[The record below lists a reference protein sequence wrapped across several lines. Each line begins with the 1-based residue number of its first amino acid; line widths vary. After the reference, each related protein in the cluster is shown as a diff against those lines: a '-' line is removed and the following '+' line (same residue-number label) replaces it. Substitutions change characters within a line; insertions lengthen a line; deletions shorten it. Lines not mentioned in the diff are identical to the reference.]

1 MSGQLEYSKHSHE
14 SDHSEDGQGHGL
26 VCLLVGHDRRLRR
39 YDLLL
44 LGHDGGEGDEVRD
57 DGNEVD
63 HVHNVFTEL
72 HLAWTRQKPH

>member
-1 MSGQLEYSKHSHE
+1 MSGQLEYSKHSHK

-26 VCLLVGHDRRLRR
+26 VGLLVWHHRRLGR
-39 YDLLL
+39 DHLLL
-44 LGHDGGEGDEVRD
+44 LGHDGGQGDEVGD

-72 HLAWTRQKPH
+72 HFARTGQKPH